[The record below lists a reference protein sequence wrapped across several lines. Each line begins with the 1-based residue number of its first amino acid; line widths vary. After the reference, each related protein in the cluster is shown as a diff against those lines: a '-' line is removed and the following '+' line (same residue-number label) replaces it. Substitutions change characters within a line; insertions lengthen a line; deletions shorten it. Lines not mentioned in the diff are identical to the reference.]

1 MSGSTGSG
9 AGRWFEPAEI
19 DPDAALRLF
28 LFPHAGS
35 GVSIY
40 KEWGGLLPSSVAHQC
55 VQLPGRQQRL
65 REPAFTEMPALLEAL
80 REAVAAEVDGRPYAF
95 FGHCM
100 GAQLAYR
107 LAAMLERDG
116 VQAPLLIAASGW
128 APEGFRTP
136 TMEHSRLPEAQLRQ
150 WIVDLG
156 SLPAEVMHDEELLAV
171 VIPTLRADLAVCA
184 TADDR
189 GEKVG
194 CPVVSYGGRVDP
206 LMFPG
211 AMASW
216 AGRTA
221 SYLGNSEFPG
231 GHFYIDEHALAVTSD
246 LTRHLQRLV
255 AARRPGATDTGR
267 GRRPAVRTPPDPTG
281 VTIA

>member
-1 MSGSTGSG
+1 MTAPADAAGRTGAG
-9 AGRWFEPAEI
+9 GRWFEPTEI
-19 DPDAALRLF
+19 DPDATLRLF

-40 KEWGGLLPSSVAHQC
+40 RDWGGLLPPSIAYQC
-55 VQLPGRQQRL
+55 VQLPGRQQR
-65 REPAFTEMPALLEAL
+65 RAEPAFTEMEPLLDAL
-80 REAVAAEVDGRPYAF
+80 RETVAAELDERPYAF

-107 LAAMLERDG
+107 LAAMLVADGERPP
-116 VQAPLLIAASGW
+116 VLVAASGW

-136 TMEHSRLPEAQLRQ
+136 TMEHARLPEADLRQ

-156 SLPAEVMHDEELLAV
+156 SLPADVMHDEELLAM

-184 TADDR
+184 TAVDR
-189 GEKVG
+189 GEQVP
-194 CPVVSYGGRVDP
+194 CPVVSYGGRSDP

-216 AGRTA
+216 QDRTVN
-221 SYLGNSEFPG
+221 YLGNSEFPG
-231 GHFYIDEHALAVTSD
+231 GHFYIEEHALTVTSD
-246 LTRHLQRLV
+246 LVRHLQRLV
-255 AARRPGATDTGR
+255 AAAR
-267 GRRPAVRTPPDPTG
+267 
-281 VTIA
+281 